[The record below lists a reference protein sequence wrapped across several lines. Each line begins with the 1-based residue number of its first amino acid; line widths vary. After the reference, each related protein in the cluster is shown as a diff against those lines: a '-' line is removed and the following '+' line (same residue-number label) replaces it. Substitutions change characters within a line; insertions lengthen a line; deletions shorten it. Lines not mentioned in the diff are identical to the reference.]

1 MEKDLKR
8 EKKHMDDLH
17 FEHIVWTR
25 QLEFSKD
32 EIQFFKE
39 RAGEISQRYTDKDVL
54 KRLEYFQN
62 QFIIQRNEIDEFL
75 HAIRIHEDSF
85 VDEVAKN
92 PVAVDRRLF
101 NDHADERDRFDIFV
115 KLYGELKTDFMT
127 YLRRWM

>member
-1 MEKDLKR
+1 MEKVKKGA
-8 EKKHMDDLH
+8 KKHMDDLH
-17 FEHIVWTR
+17 FEHKVWTR

-32 EIQFFKE
+32 EIQFFKD

-85 VDEVAKN
+85 KVEVDKN
-92 PVAVDRRLF
+92 PVAVDHRLF
-101 NDHADERDRFDIFV
+101 NDHGDERDRFDMFV
-115 KLYGELKTDFMT
+115 KLYSELKTDFMT